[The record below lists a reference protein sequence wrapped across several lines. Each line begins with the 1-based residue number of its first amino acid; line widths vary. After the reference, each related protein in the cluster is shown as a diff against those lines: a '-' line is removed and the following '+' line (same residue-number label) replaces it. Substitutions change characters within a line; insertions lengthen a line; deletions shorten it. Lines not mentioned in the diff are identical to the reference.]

1 MVCWTQRNE
10 KVCSIWSQT
19 LIRNWLWQVVLNW
32 FCLFTHSCL
41 PSQSKGRKEK
51 LLLWKTYKLSKVASK
66 TWDWELIKEQCI
78 LRVWREK
85 YFKKGLR
92 YICEREGGGGGRKSQ
107 LERLEVYHHDTGW
120 MKLPFSYLIYVIRD
134 EAEMEYL
141 KIAQDLEMY
150 GVSYF
155 EIKVSL

>member
-1 MVCWTQRNE
+1 MNGRGGA
-10 KVCSIWSQT
+10 KVTIGKTGSIS
-19 LIRNWLWQVVLNW
+19 N
-32 FCLFTHSCL
+32 
-41 PSQSKGRKEK
+41 
-51 LLLWKTYKLSKVASK
+51 A
-66 TWDWELIKEQCI
+66 
-78 LRVWREK
+78 
-85 YFKKGLR
+85 
-92 YICEREGGGGGRKSQ
+92 
-107 LERLEVYHHDTGW
+107 GW

>member
-1 MVCWTQRNE
+1 MGFCGNFGLWGLFFWVCLRTCNNWKLLVKDTSCSRLHLNHFPLLLSGYWPISDDLRHVGRENHLMVCWTQRNE

-78 LRVWREK
+78 LKVWRENILK
-85 YFKKGLR
+85 
-92 YICEREGGGGGRKSQ
+92 
-107 LERLEVYHHDTGW
+107 
-120 MKLPFSYLIYVIRD
+120 RD
-134 EAEMEYL
+134 
-141 KIAQDLEMY
+141 
-150 GVSYF
+150 
-155 EIKVSL
+155 

>member
-1 MVCWTQRNE
+1 MHT
-10 KVCSIWSQT
+10 
-19 LIRNWLWQVVLNW
+19 
-32 FCLFTHSCL
+32 
-41 PSQSKGRKEK
+41 KGLER
-51 LLLWKTYKLSKVASK
+51 
-66 TWDWELIKEQCI
+66 
-78 LRVWREK
+78 K

-92 YICEREGGGGGRKSQ
+92 CIREGEGEGMRVTIRKTGSIS
-107 LERLEVYHHDTGW
+107 YAGW

>member
-1 MVCWTQRNE
+1 MHT
-10 KVCSIWSQT
+10 
-19 LIRNWLWQVVLNW
+19 
-32 FCLFTHSCL
+32 
-41 PSQSKGRKEK
+41 KGVER
-51 LLLWKTYKLSKVASK
+51 
-66 TWDWELIKEQCI
+66 
-78 LRVWREK
+78 K

-92 YICEREGGGGGRKSQ
+92 CIREGEGGGGMKVTIRKTGSIS
-107 LERLEVYHHDTGW
+107 YAGW
-120 MKLPFSYLIYVIRD
+120 MKLPFSYLIYVTRD

>member
-1 MVCWTQRNE
+1 M
-10 KVCSIWSQT
+10 KVT
-19 LIRNWLWQVVLNW
+19 IR
-32 FCLFTHSCL
+32 
-41 PSQSKGRKEK
+41 
-51 LLLWKTYKLSKVASK
+51 KTGISYA
-66 TWDWELIKEQCI
+66 
-78 LRVWREK
+78 
-85 YFKKGLR
+85 
-92 YICEREGGGGGRKSQ
+92 
-107 LERLEVYHHDTGW
+107 GW

>member
-1 MVCWTQRNE
+1 M
-10 KVCSIWSQT
+10 
-19 LIRNWLWQVVLNW
+19 
-32 FCLFTHSCL
+32 
-41 PSQSKGRKEK
+41 
-51 LLLWKTYKLSKVASK
+51 
-66 TWDWELIKEQCI
+66 
-78 LRVWREK
+78 WREK

-92 YICEREGGGGGRKSQ
+92 YICEREKGGGGAKVTIGKIGSIS
-107 LERLEVYHHDTGW
+107 YAGW